1 MSLGAPPSTS
11 ISRHFTYSVAPRGV
25 TDLATVIFDG
35 FEFFDGDDGRIVT
48 LASNADDSEF
58 QAFVAHATNGVNDDL
73 RDSVIGNNGGGF
85 GLLDIESPRIQA
97 PLFALAPDLAGATI
111 TALALFI
118 DAIVINPSA
127 HEGELNWAING
138 QLRFIGTAPVPLP
151 GGLLFAATALPL
163 LLEASPRELT
173 LARRSSGQR
182 RAHRD
187 GVTR

>member
-25 TDLATVIFDG
+25 TDLATVIFNG

-58 QAFVAHATNGVNDDL
+58 QAFVAHAINGVDDDL

-97 PLFALAPDLAGATI
+97 PLFAVAPDLVGATI
-111 TALALFI
+111 TALELFI

-138 QLRFIGTAPVPLP
+138 QLRFN
-151 GGLLFAATALPL
+151 
-163 LLEASPRELT
+163 LEAAVDRCET
-173 LARRSSGQR
+173 
-182 RAHRD
+182 
-187 GVTR
+187 